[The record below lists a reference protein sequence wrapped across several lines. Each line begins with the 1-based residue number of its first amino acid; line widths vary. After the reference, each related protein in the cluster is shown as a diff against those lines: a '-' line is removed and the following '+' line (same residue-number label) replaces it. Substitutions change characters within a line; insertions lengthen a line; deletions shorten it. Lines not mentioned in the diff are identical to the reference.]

1 MTCHVEPRTERALAG
16 KRQANQS
23 SGPPYMAETER
34 RERVRSTMIKS
45 IKKGIAVSAMLGA
58 AALTSGADA
67 QDYPEMTLR
76 YATGFP
82 EAVYMNGPAKFFAE
96 EVEKR
101 SGGTIKVKMFFGG
114 TLGKSN
120 EILDLVSKGA
130 VDMGSVV
137 QGYFTSSLPFAAMT
151 NSLPMTFFDGEAAM
165 RAAMKMDKKNPDQVA
180 EYERNNI
187 IPLINRFLPNYK
199 LICTKPVKTVKDLE
213 GLKIRTFGNY
223 MPKMFAALKATPV
236 NVLPVEMYEAL
247 KRGSM
252 DCSYLTYPF
261 FVVFKLYEVA
271 PYVIDVKFG
280 GINAY
285 FLAMNKRKFDGMQQ
299 NVRDLLVQ
307 VGREATEFGVKQT
320 YEIDKASL
328 AQLVEKGAKVVKF
341 EEQQKLEDTVP
352 DMIDEWIKEMAKLGK
367 ETEAKAYAAT
377 VRKELGL

>member
-1 MTCHVEPRTERALAG
+1 MMQKALKAGLAG
-16 KRQANQS
+16 MALLVAGSMQAQ
-23 SGPPYMAETER
+23 AE
-34 RERVRSTMIKS
+34 
-45 IKKGIAVSAMLGA
+45 
-58 AALTSGADA
+58 
-67 QDYPEMTLR
+67 DYPEITFR

-82 EAVYMNGPAKFFAE
+82 KVVYMNGPAIWFAE
-96 EVEKR
+96 ELEKR
-101 SGGTIKVKMFFGG
+101 SGGKIKMKMHFGG
-114 TLGKSN
+114 ALGKSN

-130 VDMGSVV
+130 IDMGSVV
-137 QGYFTSSLPFAAMT
+137 QGYFTSALPFGAMT
-151 NSLPMTFFDGEAAM
+151 NSLPMTFFDGEAVM
-165 RAAMKMDKKNPDQVA
+165 RSAMKKDRENPDQIA

-187 IPLINRFLPNYK
+187 KPLINRYLPNYK

-285 FLAMNKRKFDGMQQ
+285 YLAMNKRKFDGLPK
-299 NVRDLLVQ
+299 NVQDLLVA
-307 VGREATEFGVKQT
+307 VGAEATEWGVSDTKKVDAAAKQ
-320 YEIDKASL
+320 
-328 AQLVEKGAKVVKF
+328 QLVEKGATIVMF

-352 DMIDEWIKEMAKLGK
+352 DMIDEWIAEMAKLGK
-367 ETEAKAYAAT
+367 ENEAMAYAAA
-377 VRKELGL
+377 VRKDLGL

>member
-1 MTCHVEPRTERALAG
+1 MMQKALKAGLAG
-16 KRQANQS
+16 MALLVAGSMQAQ
-23 SGPPYMAETER
+23 AE
-34 RERVRSTMIKS
+34 
-45 IKKGIAVSAMLGA
+45 
-58 AALTSGADA
+58 
-67 QDYPEMTLR
+67 DYPEITFR

-82 EAVYMNGPAKFFAE
+82 KVVYMNGPAIWFAE
-96 EVEKR
+96 ELEKR
-101 SGGTIKVKMFFGG
+101 SGGKIKMKMHFGG
-114 TLGKSN
+114 ALGKSN

-130 VDMGSVV
+130 IDMGSVV
-137 QGYFTSSLPFAAMT
+137 QGYFTSALPFGAMT
-151 NSLPMTFFDGEAAM
+151 NSLPMTFFDGEAVM
-165 RAAMKMDKKNPDQVA
+165 RSAMKKDRENPDQIA

-187 IPLINRFLPNYK
+187 KPLINRYLPNYK

-285 FLAMNKRKFDGMQQ
+285 YLAMNKRKFDGLPK
-299 NVRDLLVQ
+299 NVQDLLVA
-307 VGREATEFGVKQT
+307 VGAEATEWGVADTKKVDAAAKQ
-320 YEIDKASL
+320 
-328 AQLVEKGAKVVKF
+328 QLVEKGAKIVMF

-352 DMIDEWIKEMAKLGK
+352 DMIDEWIAEMAKLGK
-367 ETEAKAYAAT
+367 ENEAMAYAAA
-377 VRKELGL
+377 VRKDLGL

>member
-1 MTCHVEPRTERALAG
+1 MMKSLRAGL
-16 KRQANQS
+16 
-23 SGPPYMAETER
+23 
-34 RERVRSTMIKS
+34 
-45 IKKGIAVSAMLGA
+45 
-58 AALTSGADA
+58 AAL
-67 QDYPEMTLR
+67 
-76 YATGFP
+76 ATGFP
-82 EAVYMNGPAKFFAE
+82 EAVYMNGPAIYFAE
-96 EVEKR
+96 ELEKR
-101 SGGTIKVKMFFGG
+101 SGGKIKVKLFFGG

-120 EILDLVSKGA
+120 EILDLVAKGA

-137 QGYFTSSLPFAAMT
+137 QGYFTSALPFAAMT

-165 RAAMKMDKKNPDQVA
+165 RAAMKMDKENPDQIA
-180 EYERNNI
+180 EYEQNNI
-187 IPLINRFLPNYK
+187 KPLINRFLPNYK

-213 GLKIRTFGNY
+213 GLKIRTFGNF

-285 FLAMNKRKFDGMQQ
+285 WLAINKRKFDSLPQ
-299 NVRDLLVQ
+299 NVQDLLVQ
-307 VGREATEFGVKQT
+307 TGKDATEWGVKET
-320 YEIDKASL
+320 YRIEDESL
-328 AQLVEKGAKVVKF
+328 AELMTKGVTLVKF
-341 EEQQKLEDTVP
+341 EEQQLLEDTVP
-352 DMIDEWIKEMAKLGK
+352 DMIDEWIAEMAKLGK

-377 VRKELGL
+377 IRKELGL

>member
-1 MTCHVEPRTERALAG
+1 
-16 KRQANQS
+16 
-23 SGPPYMAETER
+23 
-34 RERVRSTMIKS
+34 MIKLLRA
-45 IKKGIAVSAMLGA
+45 GIAAVAALGA
-58 AALTSGADA
+58 AATANA
-67 QDYPEMTLR
+67 QAEDYPSMTFR

-82 EAVYMNGPAKFFAE
+82 EAVYMNEPAKWFAK
-96 EVEKR
+96 EVEER
-101 SGGTIKVKMFFGG
+101 SGGKIKVQMYFGG

-137 QGYFTSSLPFAAMT
+137 QGYFTSNLPFAAMT

-165 RAAMKMDKKNPDQVA
+165 RAAMKMDRENPDQIE

-187 IPLINRFLPNYK
+187 KPLVNRFLPNYK
-199 LICTKPVKTVKDLE
+199 LICTKPVKTVADLE

-261 FVVFKLYEVA
+261 FIVFKLYEVA
-271 PYVIDVKFG
+271 PYVIDVEFG

-285 FLAMNKRKFDGMQQ
+285 WLAVNKRKFDALPQ
-299 NVRDLLVQ
+299 NVQELLVQ
-307 VGREATEFGVKQT
+307 TGKDATEWGVKHT
-320 YEIDKASL
+320 YETEEKSL
-328 AQLVEKGAKVVKF
+328 AELQEKPGVQVVKF
-341 EEQQKLEDTVP
+341 EEQQKLQDTVP
-352 DMIDEWIKEMAKLGK
+352 DMIEEWVKEMAKLGK
-367 ETEAKAYAAT
+367 ETEAQAFAKAIREET
-377 VRKELGL
+377 GL

>member
-1 MTCHVEPRTERALAG
+1 MMKLLRAGLA
-16 KRQANQS
+16 A
-23 SGPPYMAETER
+23 A
-34 RERVRSTMIKS
+34 
-45 IKKGIAVSAMLGA
+45 ALLGA
-58 AALTSGADA
+58 AASA
-67 QDYPEMTLR
+67 QAEDYPSMNFR

-82 EAVYMNGPAKFFAE
+82 EAVYMNEPAKWFASE
-96 EVEKR
+96 LEKR
-101 SGGTIKVKMFFGG
+101 SGGKIKMKLFFGG

-137 QGYFTSSLPFAAMT
+137 QGYFTSALPFAAMT

-165 RAAMKMDKKNPDQVA
+165 RAAMKMDAESPDQIA

-187 IPLINRFLPNYK
+187 KPLVNRFLQNYK
-199 LICTKPVKTVKDLE
+199 LICTKPVRTMKDLE

-223 MPKMFAALKATPV
+223 MPKMFAAIKATPV

-261 FVVFKLYEVA
+261 FTVFKLYEVA

-285 FLAMNKRKFDGMQQ
+285 WLAMNKSKFDAMPK
-299 NVRDLLVQ
+299 NVQDLLVQ
-307 VGREATEFGVKQT
+307 VGKDATEWGVKHT
-320 YEIDKASL
+320 YEIDSKAL
-328 AQLVEKGAKVVKF
+328 EELKAKPGVQVIKF
-341 EEQQKLEDTVP
+341 EEQEQLQAAVP
-352 DMIDEWIKEMAKLGK
+352 DMIEEWIKEMGKIGK
-367 ETEAKAYAAT
+367 ETEAKAYAAAI
-377 VRKELGL
+377 RKEVGL

>member
-1 MTCHVEPRTERALAG
+1 MKKLLRAGLA
-16 KRQANQS
+16 AT
-23 SGPPYMAETER
+23 AL
-34 RERVRSTMIKS
+34 
-45 IKKGIAVSAMLGA
+45 LGA
-58 AALTSGADA
+58 TFSAHAE
-67 QDYPEMTLR
+67 DYPSMTLR

-82 EAVYMNGPAKFFAE
+82 EAVYMNEPAKWFAA

-101 SGGTIKVKMFFGG
+101 SGGKIKMKLFFGG

-130 VDMGSVV
+130 VDAGSVV
-137 QGYFTSSLPFAAMT
+137 QGYFTSALPFAAMT

-165 RAAMKMDKKNPDQVA
+165 KMDRENPDQIA

-187 IPLINRFLPNYK
+187 VPLVNRFLQNYK
-199 LICTKPVKTVKDLE
+199 LICTKPVKTMKDLE

-223 MPKMFAALKATPV
+223 MPKMFAAIKATPV

-261 FVVFKLYEVA
+261 FTVFKLYEVA

-285 FLAMNKRKFDGMQQ
+285 WLAMNKRKFDAMPQ
-299 NVRDLLVQ
+299 NVQDLLIQVGKVSELAGGQ
-307 VGREATEFGVKQT
+307 GCDRVGREAN
-320 YEIDKASL
+320 L
-328 AQLVEKGAKVVKF
+328 
-341 EEQQKLEDTVP
+341 
-352 DMIDEWIKEMAKLGK
+352 
-367 ETEAKAYAAT
+367 
-377 VRKELGL
+377 

>member
-1 MTCHVEPRTERALAG
+1 MMKMLRAGLA
-16 KRQANQS
+16 A
-23 SGPPYMAETER
+23 A
-34 RERVRSTMIKS
+34 
-45 IKKGIAVSAMLGA
+45 ALLGA
-58 AALTSGADA
+58 AASA
-67 QDYPEMTLR
+67 QAEDYPSMTLR

-82 EAVYMNGPAKFFAE
+82 EAVYMNEPAKWFAS

-101 SGGTIKVKMFFGG
+101 SGGKIKMKLFFGG

-130 VDMGSVV
+130 VDAGSVV
-137 QGYFTSSLPFAAMT
+137 QGYFTSALPFAAMT

-165 RAAMKMDKKNPDQVA
+165 RASMKMDKTNPDQIA

-187 IPLINRFLPNYK
+187 VPLVNRFLQNYK
-199 LICTKPVKTVKDLE
+199 LICTKPVKTMKDLE

-223 MPKMFAALKATPV
+223 MPKMFAAIKATPV

-261 FVVFKLYEVA
+261 FTVFKLYEVA

-285 FLAMNKRKFDGMQQ
+285 WLAMNKRKFEAMPQ
-299 NVRDLLVQ
+299 NVQDLLTQ
-307 VGREATEFGVKQT
+307 VGKEATEWGVKHT
-320 YEIDKASL
+320 YEIDGAAL
-328 AQLVEKGAKVVKF
+328 ADLKTKKGVQVIKF
-341 EEQQKLEDTVP
+341 EEQQQLQDAVP
-352 DMIDEWIKEMAKLGK
+352 DMIEEWIKEMAKIGK
-367 ETEAKAYAAT
+367 EAEAKVYAAAI
-377 VRKELGL
+377 RKELGL

>member
-1 MTCHVEPRTERALAG
+1 
-16 KRQANQS
+16 
-23 SGPPYMAETER
+23 
-34 RERVRSTMIKS
+34 MIKMLRA
-45 IKKGIAVSAMLGA
+45 GLAAAALLGA
-58 AALTSGADA
+58 AASA
-67 QDYPEMTLR
+67 QAEDYPSMTLR

-82 EAVYMNGPAKFFAE
+82 EAVYMNEPAKWFAS

-101 SGGTIKVKMFFGG
+101 SGGKIKMKLFFGG

-130 VDMGSVV
+130 VDAGSVV
-137 QGYFTSSLPFAAMT
+137 QGYFTSALPFAAMT

-165 RAAMKMDKKNPDQVA
+165 RAAMKLDKTNPDQIA

-187 IPLINRFLPNYK
+187 VPLVNRFLQNYK
-199 LICTKPVKTVKDLE
+199 LICTKPVRTMKDLE

-223 MPKMFAALKATPV
+223 MPKMFAAIKATPV

-261 FVVFKLYEVA
+261 FTVFKLYEVA

-285 FLAMNKRKFDGMQQ
+285 WLAMNKRKFDAIPQ
-299 NVRDLLVQ
+299 NVQDLLTQ
-307 VGREATEFGVKQT
+307 VGKEATEWGVKHT
-320 YEIDKASL
+320 YEIDGAAL
-328 AQLVEKGAKVVKF
+328 ADLKTKPGVQVIKF
-341 EEQQKLEDTVP
+341 EEQEQLQAAVP
-352 DMIDEWIKEMAKLGK
+352 DMIEEWIKEMAKIGK
-367 ETEAKAYAAT
+367 EAEAKVYAAAI
-377 VRKELGL
+377 RKELGL

>member
-1 MTCHVEPRTERALAG
+1 
-16 KRQANQS
+16 
-23 SGPPYMAETER
+23 
-34 RERVRSTMIKS
+34 MIKMLRA
-45 IKKGIAVSAMLGA
+45 GLAAAALLGA
-58 AALTSGADA
+58 AASA
-67 QDYPEMTLR
+67 QAEDSPSMTLR

-82 EAVYMNGPAKFFAE
+82 EAVYMNEPAKWFAS

-101 SGGTIKVKMFFGG
+101 SGGKIKMKLFFGG

-130 VDMGSVV
+130 VDAGSVV
-137 QGYFTSSLPFAAMT
+137 QGYFTSALPFAAMT

-165 RAAMKMDKKNPDQVA
+165 RAAMKLDKTNPDQIA

-187 IPLINRFLPNYK
+187 VPLVNRFLQNYK
-199 LICTKPVKTVKDLE
+199 LICTKPVRTMKDLE

-223 MPKMFAALKATPV
+223 MPKMFAAIKATPV

-261 FVVFKLYEVA
+261 FTVFKLYEVA

-285 FLAMNKRKFDGMQQ
+285 WLAMNKRKFEAMPQ
-299 NVRDLLVQ
+299 NVQDLLVQ
-307 VGREATEFGVKQT
+307 VGKEATEWGVKHT
-320 YEIDKASL
+320 YEIDGAAL
-328 AQLVEKGAKVVKF
+328 ADLKTKPGVQVIKF
-341 EEQQKLEDTVP
+341 EEQEQLQAAVP
-352 DMIDEWIKEMAKLGK
+352 DMIEEWIKEMAKIGK
-367 ETEAKAYAAT
+367 EAEAKVYAAAI
-377 VRKELGL
+377 RKELGL

>member
-1 MTCHVEPRTERALAG
+1 
-16 KRQANQS
+16 
-23 SGPPYMAETER
+23 
-34 RERVRSTMIKS
+34 MIKMLRA
-45 IKKGIAVSAMLGA
+45 GLAAAALLGA
-58 AALTSGADA
+58 AASA
-67 QDYPEMTLR
+67 QAEDYPSMTLR

-82 EAVYMNGPAKFFAE
+82 EAVYMNEPAKWFAS

-101 SGGTIKVKMFFGG
+101 SGGKIKMKLFFGG

-130 VDMGSVV
+130 VDAGSVV
-137 QGYFTSSLPFAAMT
+137 QGYFTSALPFAAMT

-165 RAAMKMDKKNPDQVA
+165 RAAMKLDKTNPDQIA

-187 IPLINRFLPNYK
+187 VPLVNRFLQNYK
-199 LICTKPVKTVKDLE
+199 LICTKPVRTMKDLE

-223 MPKMFAALKATPV
+223 MPKMFAAIKATPV

-261 FVVFKLYEVA
+261 FTVFKLYEVA

-285 FLAMNKRKFDGMQQ
+285 WLAMNKRKFEAMPQ
-299 NVRDLLVQ
+299 NVQDLLVQ
-307 VGREATEFGVKQT
+307 VGKEATEWGVKHT
-320 YEIDKASL
+320 YEIDGAAL
-328 AQLVEKGAKVVKF
+328 ADLKTKPGVQVIKF
-341 EEQQKLEDTVP
+341 EEQEQLQAAVP
-352 DMIDEWIKEMAKLGK
+352 DMIEEWIKEMAKIGK
-367 ETEAKAYAAT
+367 EAEAKVYAAAI
-377 VRKELGL
+377 RKELGL

>member
-1 MTCHVEPRTERALAG
+1 
-16 KRQANQS
+16 
-23 SGPPYMAETER
+23 
-34 RERVRSTMIKS
+34 MIKMLRA
-45 IKKGIAVSAMLGA
+45 GLVAAALLGA
-58 AALTSGADA
+58 AASA
-67 QDYPEMTLR
+67 QAEDYPSMTLR

-82 EAVYMNGPAKFFAE
+82 EAVYMNEPAKWFAS

-101 SGGTIKVKMFFGG
+101 SGGKIKMKLFFGG

-130 VDMGSVV
+130 VDAGSVV
-137 QGYFTSSLPFAAMT
+137 QGYFTSALPFAAMT

-165 RAAMKMDKKNPDQVA
+165 RAAMKLDKTNPDQIA

-187 IPLINRFLPNYK
+187 VPLVNRFLQNYK
-199 LICTKPVKTVKDLE
+199 LICTKPVRTMKDLE

-223 MPKMFAALKATPV
+223 MPKMFAAIKATPV

-261 FVVFKLYEVA
+261 FTVFKLYEVA

-285 FLAMNKRKFDGMQQ
+285 WLAMNKRKFEAMPQ
-299 NVRDLLVQ
+299 NVQDLLTQ
-307 VGREATEFGVKQT
+307 VGKEATEWGVKHT
-320 YEIDKASL
+320 YEIDGAAL
-328 AQLVEKGAKVVKF
+328 ADLKTKPGVQVIKF
-341 EEQQKLEDTVP
+341 EEQEQLQAAVP
-352 DMIDEWIKEMAKLGK
+352 DMIEEWIKEMAKIGK
-367 ETEAKAYAAT
+367 EAEAKVYAAAI
-377 VRKELGL
+377 RKELGL